1 MVSTL
6 DEIKTALI
14 NLDIPQ
20 VQCKIRQS
28 LAEGL
33 SPAAVLEEGLIA
45 GMNIIGSR
53 FKEGELFMPEVLVA
67 SKAMHTG
74 LDILKPLLIG
84 ATNRAKGTVVIGTV
98 KGDLHDIGKNLVII
112 MLEGAG
118 FEVIDLGVDVPP
130 ETFITAVSTHN
141 PQVVCLSS
149 LLTSTMP
156 QLQTTL
162 QQLEPYRRKLH
173 IVVGGAPVT
182 QQYADR
188 IGADG
193 YAPDA
198 ASAVDKIR
206 ELVARN

>member
-1 MVSTL
+1 VSTL

-20 VQCKIRQS
+20 VQCKIRLS

-84 ATNRAKGTVVIGTV
+84 VANRAKGTVVIGTV

-130 ETFITAVSTHN
+130 EKFITAVSAHN
-141 PQVVCLSS
+141 PQVVGLSS

-173 IVVGGAPVT
+173 IVIGGAPVT
-182 QQYADR
+182 QQYADK

-198 ASAVDKIR
+198 ASAVDKVR
-206 ELVARN
+206 ELMAMN

>member
-1 MVSTL
+1 VGTL
-6 DEIKTALI
+6 EEIKAALI

-20 VQCKIRQS
+20 VQCKIRQG
-28 LAEGL
+28 LAEGS

-45 GMNIIGSR
+45 GMNVIGGR
-53 FKEGELFMPEVLVA
+53 FKEGDIFMPEVLVA
-67 SKAMHTG
+67 ARAMHLG
-74 LDILKPLLIG
+74 LDILKPLLTG
-84 ATNRAKGTVVIGTV
+84 AENRVKGTVVIGTV
-98 KGDLHDIGKNLVII
+98 KGDLHDIGKNLVIM

-130 ETFITAVSTHN
+130 EKFISAIETHH
-141 PQVVCLSS
+141 PQVVGLST

-162 QQLEPYRRKLH
+162 QKLEPYRRKLY
-173 IVVGGAPVT
+173 IVVGGAPMT
-182 QQYADR
+182 QQYADK

-198 ASAVDKIR
+198 ASAVDKVR
-206 ELVARN
+206 ELIAGK

>member
-1 MVSTL
+1 VSTL

-28 LAEGL
+28 LGEGL
-33 SPAAVLEEGLIA
+33 SPTTVLEEGLIA
-45 GMNIIGSR
+45 GMNIIGQR
-53 FKEGELFMPEVLVA
+53 FKEGDIYMPEVMVA
-67 SKAMHTG
+67 AKAMHAG

-84 ATNRAKGTVVIGTV
+84 AAKQAKGTVVIGTI
-98 KGDLHDIGKNLVII
+98 KGDLHDIGKNLVIM

-130 ETFITAVSTHN
+130 EKFIAAVETHH
-141 PQVVCLSS
+141 PQVVGLSA

-156 QLQTTL
+156 QLQATI
-162 QQLEPYRRKLH
+162 QQLEPYRRELH
-173 IVVGGAPVT
+173 IVIGGAPIT
-182 QQYADR
+182 QQYADK

-198 ASAVDKIR
+198 ASAVDKVR
-206 ELVARN
+206 EMIATH